1 MKKRTWIIG
10 VGAVL
15 ALVGAAAATRNVWT
29 PHGAVAQAPQAV
41 RTVPVDVVIAEKKS
55 APVFVEALGTVS
67 PIESNAIRSRVD
79 SEIVGVH
86 FRDGATVKKGGLLF
100 TLDSRALEAQVR
112 QADGNVARDQ
122 AQLDGAER
130 DVRRYTDLV
139 AKNATPV
146 VNLDNAKT
154 QAETFRANLIADQA
168 ALDNLKVQ
176 LTYCTIRAQIS
187 GRISAAA
194 VKVGN
199 FVRAGDVA
207 PLATINQIA
216 PIYVSFAL
224 PQRTLA
230 DVRHALGAESALVE
244 ALVPGERRSATGQL
258 SMIENAVDS
267 STGMERAASFS
278 SRAIGPS
285 SAPSRKSFS
294 CPNCRPCSP
303 RPAWCA
309 TCSWGRGAPCP
320 TCERARMRDA
330 MCPLAPGAGFIFR
343 WRGKCSIRL
352 TAVT

>member
-86 FRDGATVKKGGLLF
+86 FRDGATVKKGDLLF

-130 DVRRYTDLV
+130 DVRRYSDLV
-139 AKNATPV
+139 VKNATPV

-154 QAETFRANLIADQA
+154 QADTFRANLKADQA

-176 LTYCTIRAQIS
+176 LSYCKIAAQIS
-187 GRISAAA
+187 GRISVAA

-199 FVRAGDVA
+199 FVRAGDAA
-207 PLATINQIA
+207 PLATINQMA
-216 PIYVSFAL
+216 PIYASFAL
-224 PQRTLA
+224 PQRTLVG
-230 DVRHALGAESALVE
+230 VRQALAAESTTVE
-244 ALVPGERRSATGQL
+244 AIVPGAPRSAKGQL
-258 SMIENAVDS
+258 TMIDNAVDT
-267 STGMERAASFS
+267 STGMVTMRA
-278 SRAIGPS
+278 
-285 SAPSRKSFS
+285 
-294 CPNCRPCSP
+294 
-303 RPAWCA
+303 
-309 TCSWGRGAPCP
+309 
-320 TCERARMRDA
+320 
-330 MCPLAPGAGFIFR
+330 
-343 WRGKCSIRL
+343 
-352 TAVT
+352 